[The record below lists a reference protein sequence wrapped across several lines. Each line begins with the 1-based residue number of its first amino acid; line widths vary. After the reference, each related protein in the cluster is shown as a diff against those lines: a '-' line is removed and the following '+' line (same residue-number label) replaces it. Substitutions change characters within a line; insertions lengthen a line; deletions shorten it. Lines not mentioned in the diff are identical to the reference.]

1 MASMSSR
8 EKRRKRKRKR
18 EASPESNPTPESSSQ
33 RKREASPES
42 NPAAQSSSPI
52 PSLPYDLVLLC
63 VARVSRLY
71 YPTLSLV
78 SKSFRSLLSSPELY
92 KTRSLFGFTES
103 CLYVCLQDL
112 RGSSTWYTLCRKPDK
127 TLKTGSSGYAL
138 SKVPVPN
145 SPIWRC
151 SNVVAVGSNIYNIA
165 FPRSLNVLPRVSI
178 LDCKSH
184 TWIEAPSLPVELH
197 SFSASVVDHKI
208 YVAGLDHRLKK
219 NSFEVFDTETQI
231 WDSMSTSNTSVEREG
246 IEREGMFIKKTI
258 SIDGKFHVVT
268 DGEVLAYDPKLAKWD
283 MVGRGMRGLMY
294 SEVYCVIGNVL
305 YSAKEETLF
314 RDSNESGLHYWNYNG
329 YAIGRTRNCAGSQ
342 GCTIARAGD
351 NVAIAL
357 QGTDANQLEF
367 HVHHAKEAA
376 TVVKLAA
383 MLDPK
388 TGEPTKK
395 SPRCLTAKQSAMLEV
410 SLHYPVCVE
419 TFSESRALGR
429 VRPAR
434 PQNR

>member
-8 EKRRKRKRKR
+8 EKRRKRKR
-18 EASPESNPTPESSSQ
+18 EASPESNPTPQSSSQ

-42 NPAAQSSSPI
+42 NPTAQSSSPI

-78 SKSFRSLLSSPELY
+78 SKSFRSLVSSPELY

-138 SKVPVPN
+138 SKVPVPS

-208 YVAGLDHRLKK
+208 YVAGFDHRLKK

-231 WDSMSTSNTSVEREG
+231 WDSVSTGNTSVEREG

-268 DGEVLAYDPKLAKWD
+268 DEEVFAYDPKLAKWD

-294 SEVYCVIGNVL
+294 SEAYCVIGNVL
-305 YSAKEETLF
+305 YSAKEGVFKWYDTE
-314 RDSNESGLHYWNYNG
+314 R
-329 YAIGRTRNCAGSQ
+329 RTWK
-342 GCTIARAGD
+342 D
-351 NVAIAL
+351 L
-357 QGTDANQLEF
+357 QGLVGLPKITRHREFIRLGYYGGKMVVFWVHVIWPYYKKIWCAEISLERRPDTSEIWGKVEWF
-367 HVHHAKEAA
+367 DELHKTKIFYHVEKVLS
-376 TVVKLAA
+376 TTL
-383 MLDPK
+383 
-388 TGEPTKK
+388 
-395 SPRCLTAKQSAMLEV
+395 
-410 SLHYPVCVE
+410 
-419 TFSESRALGR
+419 
-429 VRPAR
+429 
-434 PQNR
+434 